1 MSDFSETALRAKIVQ
16 LMAKD
21 DVGTT
26 NAVID
31 EFQQNMN
38 KSLLATAMLTGEARL
53 VVAAMMHEI
62 SDAVDRVA
70 TNAVL
75 ADMYGKEP
83 RQ

>member
-1 MSDFSETALRAKIVQ
+1 MPNFSEEALHAKILQ

-38 KSLLATAMLTGEARL
+38 KTLLATAMLTGEARL
-53 VVAAMMHEI
+53 VAAALMNEI
-62 SDAVDRVA
+62 SDAVDRIA
-70 TNAVL
+70 TNAIL
-75 ADMYGKEP
+75 ADMSKAEP

>member
-1 MSDFSETALRAKIVQ
+1 MPNFSEEALHAKILQ

-21 DVGTT
+21 DVGTI

-53 VVAAMMHEI
+53 LSATMMNEI
-62 SDAVDRVA
+62 SDAVDRIA
-70 TNAVL
+70 TNAIL
-75 ADMYGKEP
+75 ADMSKAEP

>member
-1 MSDFSETALRAKIVQ
+1 MSNFSESALLAKILQ

-26 NAVID
+26 NAAID

-38 KSLLATAMLTGEARL
+38 KSLLAAAMLTGETRL
-53 VVAAMMHEI
+53 VAAAMMHEI
-62 SDAVDRVA
+62 NAALDRVA
-70 TNAVL
+70 TNAIL
-75 ADMYGKEP
+75 ADMSKAEP

>member
-1 MSDFSETALRAKIVQ
+1 MPNFSEEALHAKILQ

-21 DVGTT
+21 DVGTI

-38 KSLLATAMLTGEARL
+38 KSLLATAMLTGEARIL
-53 VVAAMMHEI
+53 SATMMHEI
-62 SDAVDRVA
+62 SDAVDRIA
-70 TNAVL
+70 TNAIL
-75 ADMYGKEP
+75 ADMSKAEP

>member
-1 MSDFSETALRAKIVQ
+1 MSNFSEEALCAKIIQ
-16 LMAKD
+16 LMVKD

-38 KSLLATAMLTGEARL
+38 KTLLATAILTGEARL
-53 VVAAMMHEI
+53 LSAALMHEI
-62 SDAVDRVA
+62 SDALDRIA
-70 TNAVL
+70 TNAIL
-75 ADMYGKEP
+75 ADMSKAEP

>member
-1 MSDFSETALRAKIVQ
+1 MSNFSKEALCAKIIQ

-21 DVGTT
+21 VVGTT

-38 KSLLATAMLTGEARL
+38 KTLLTTAMLTGKAQL
-53 VVAAMMHEI
+53 VTAALRHEI
-62 SDAVDRVA
+62 SNALDRIA
-70 TNAVL
+70 TNAIL
-75 ADMYGKEP
+75 ADMSKAEP